1 MVILLSII
9 IYYIYMV
16 LNYAHAPTIHSS
28 KEGSELLGCTGAA
41 VDIAD
46 FTGLPAPIEAAL
58 RADSKSRT
66 L

>member
-1 MVILLSII
+1 MVILSII
-9 IYYIYMV
+9 LYYIYIF
-16 LNYAHAPTIHSS
+16 NYAHTPTIHSS

-41 VDIAD
+41 FDIAD
-46 FTGLPAPIEAAL
+46 FTGLPAPIEAL